1 MNMLLSSLDKM
12 QEVLASLTD
21 IINAEQQQLSAGQ
34 VNSSLL
40 QRITEDKSA
49 LLDTLN
55 FIEQM
60 RRDASERLGLH
71 APYSEQSQL
80 AQRWS
85 VIQEHTRHLRD
96 KNQHNGLLLN
106 YQMTHTGQALDILR
120 PLQSQHFYG
129 PNGQASSSAFIS
141 RKV

>member
-1 MNMLLSSLDKM
+1 MNTLLSSLDKM
-12 QEVLASLTD
+12 LEVLASLTD
-21 IINAEQQQLSAGQ
+21 IMDAEQQQLSAGQ

-40 QRITEDKSA
+40 QRITEDKSS
-49 LLDTLN
+49 LLGTLN

-60 RRDASERLGLH
+60 RRDASQQLGLH
-71 APYSEQSQL
+71 APYSGQPQL

-85 VIQEHTRHLRD
+85 AIQERTINLRD

-106 YQMTHTGQALDILR
+106 HQMAHTEQTLGVLR

-129 PNGQASSSAFIS
+129 PDGQASGPAYIS